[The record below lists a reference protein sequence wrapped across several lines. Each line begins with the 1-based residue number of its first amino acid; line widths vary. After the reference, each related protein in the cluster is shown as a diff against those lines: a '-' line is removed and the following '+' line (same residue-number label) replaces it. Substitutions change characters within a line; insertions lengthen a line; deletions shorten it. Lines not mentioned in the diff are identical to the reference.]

1 MYSEETLQKGDM
13 VKCLLYKRLTNPS
26 TYILIPENLDVE
38 KIKIAA
44 EIAKTKQ
51 VYGKFEIDDDLD
63 DEE

>member
-1 MYSEETLQKGDM
+1 M